1 MTDEGVLRVDLS
13 ALRAFITTVETELE
27 ATLASRGGDLEARFF
42 PAGRDEEQRHFGRS
56 PHHASAEAIGRAQ
69 HNNAAA
75 HLDRL
80 GQARDGLAIARQ
92 AAARLLER
100 YRDLDENQEITAAAI
115 RETLDEI
122 RGARPAPEAE

>member
-69 HNNAAA
+69 HYNAAA